1 MSPTT
6 QENDFSGT
14 LEQKVDRLVH
24 YATRHSMILTNQ
36 QETVIDVQ
44 KRLAL
49 LEDAEAKRLVREAR
63 LEEQN
68 KALVDKIG
76 DLKGAVDGMKGVV
89 TKAAWIIIGAVL
101 LALVRFMLAGG
112 IAGVSA

>member
-1 MSPTT
+1 MAPST

-14 LEQKVDRLVH
+14 VEEKVNRLVH
-24 YATRHSMILTNQ
+24 YATRHSMILTTQ

-68 KALVDKIG
+68 KALVDKLG
-76 DLKGAVDGMKGVV
+76 DLRTAVDSMKGVV

-101 LALVRFMLAGG
+101 LAVVRFMLSGSLGMGA
-112 IAGVSA
+112 